1 MNQFL
6 IDSTIAL
13 VAWIARPP
21 NAGRARTV
29 TSVEKN
35 Y

>member
-6 IDSTIAL
+6 IDLTIAL
-13 VAWIARPP
+13 VAWITWPP
-21 NAGRARTV
+21 NARRARAV